1 MIKRIALGALVGLTL
16 ATATAFAGEPASYTD
31 YLPKYNYT
39 LVDVHQV
46 EGRQGICAD
55 KQYYYVS
62 GSKSLAKYDRNW
74 NLIKIDKDPFRT
86 YEVKANHFGDIDVYN
101 GEIFCGAEYFMDG
114 EGKDIQITI
123 HDAKTL
129 EFKRAFPFNAE
140 SGQVECSGITVNPDE
155 KTVWMCSWVGGE
167 SGRYL
172 YEYDLESGK
181 YLRKVNLQAPP
192 YWVQGV
198 FYYDG
203 SYYMSADDGDAEK
216 YEPDNIWRADIKKGD
231 TYVPVVLEKTLDDIK
246 MQGEIEGLCVDPK
259 TDNFMVLYNR
269 GSRIILG
276 MVRGFYPGYDKEIT
290 EVFEYKMEKIN
301 WAKQK

>member
-16 ATATAFAGEPASYTD
+16 ATATAFAGEPTSYTD

-46 EGRQGICAD
+46 EGRQGIAAD

-62 GSKSLAKYDRNW
+62 GSKTLAKYDKNW
-74 NLIKIDKDPFRT
+74 NLVLMNKNPFEGYKIA
-86 YEVKANHFGDIDVYN
+86 ANHFGDIDVYN
-101 GEIFCGAEYFMDG
+101 GEIFCGAENFMDG
-114 EGKDIQITI
+114 VGKDIQITI
-123 HDAKTL
+123 HDANTL
-129 EFKRAFPFNAE
+129 KLKRAFPFEPE

-155 KTVWMCSWVGGE
+155 QTVWMCSWVGNE

-172 YEYDLESGK
+172 YEYDLKTGE

-203 SYYMSADDGDAEK
+203 SYYMSADDGDAER

-231 TYVPVVLEKTLDDIK
+231 TYAPVVLERTLDDVK

-259 TDNFMVLYNR
+259 TKNFLVLYNR